1 MHLEKVY
8 NVIPKLRSESIS
20 FQQLK
25 ESGSEH
31 HDDAGTIKYHIHKCT
46 NKLKR
51 HETGG
56 LKRRLHLAQAA
67 EIIVWCSLRL
77 SRERFKNNPADFI
90 SLRCVME
97 NVGSRLFR
105 SLTHSRELKMRSSA
119 AKTWL
124 LFLSLSCVDC
134 RLYLSKVCQASALD
148 FRSGIL
154 ITLQSFLTLLSKLEV
169 WVAET
174 LLPSPHQIC
183 MYVFKVSEEETVSLV
198 YTVTFV
204 WSTVAAVQRFQ
215 LQVRFLQ
222 QNLSVSFLQ
231 KQNQV
236 YCSEQWCTRP
246 QTEKHKLDKVW
257 L

>member
-124 LFLSLSCVDC
+124 LFCLCLVWIAVFISPKSV
-134 RLYLSKVCQASALD
+134 RLLLWTLD
-148 FRSGIL
+148 QEFW
-154 ITLQSFLTLLSKLEV
+154 LL
-169 WVAET
+169 
-174 LLPSPHQIC
+174 
-183 MYVFKVSEEETVSLV
+183 FKVFWHFCQNWRFELLKLYCQVLIKFVCMCSKWAKKKLCFISLYSNV
-198 YTVTFV
+198 CVINSCS
-204 WSTVAAVQRFQ
+204 STKVPAAG
-215 LQVRFLQ
+215 
-222 QNLSVSFLQ
+222 
-231 KQNQV
+231 
-236 YCSEQWCTRP
+236 
-246 QTEKHKLDKVW
+246 
-257 L
+257 